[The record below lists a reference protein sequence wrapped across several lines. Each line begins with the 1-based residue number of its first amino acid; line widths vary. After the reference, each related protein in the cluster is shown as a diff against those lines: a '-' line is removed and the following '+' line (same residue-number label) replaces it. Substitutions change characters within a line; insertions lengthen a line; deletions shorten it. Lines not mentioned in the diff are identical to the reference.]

1 MPGRTFHLGYF
12 TKFGPPA
19 WQATDSRTDG
29 SDWSN
34 GRYFVDLARRLD
46 AACLDFLFF
55 EDTLS
60 VSEAVGGSRDL
71 DLKYAIY
78 APKSDPI
85 PLLPLLA
92 HNTTGLGLIATCTTT
107 FYPPW
112 HVARLFSTVDSLS
125 GGRVGFNVVTTSERT
140 SAQNF
145 GLDGMPSHADRY
157 AMAAEF
163 LDAVNGLWDGWEEGA
178 MVQDLATNTY
188 VDASKVH
195 ALEHAGEYF
204 RVRGPLNSP
213 RSPQGRPL
221 IAQAGGSDRGR
232 AFASKYADLILAGAY
247 GGPDEMK
254 AFREDVR
261 ERVRGHGRNPDE
273 VRVMFLVA
281 VHFSDRP
288 GATVSDLTS
297 DAKFEAL
304 VVQNGS
310 ELDLDLSRFDPDGP
324 FPMDLEPGGHTS
336 VYDGMKLLG
345 AKGMTFREVISTVG
359 VGGQWQPI
367 GTPEAIADELIE
379 VMEHIGGDGV
389 MLLANDVGDDTF
401 ITNVTERLA
410 PALQRAGAMQTAYGP
425 GTLRDKLLS
434 F

>member
-1 MPGRTFHLGYF
+1 
-12 TKFGPPA
+12 
-19 WQATDSRTDG
+19 
-29 SDWSN
+29 
-34 GRYFVDLARRLD
+34 
-46 AACLDFLFF
+46 
-55 EDTLS
+55 
-60 VSEAVGGSRDL
+60 
-71 DLKYAIY
+71 
-78 APKSDPI
+78 
-85 PLLPLLA
+85 
-92 HNTTGLGLIATCTTT
+92 
-107 FYPPW
+107 
-112 HVARLFSTVDSLS
+112 
-125 GGRVGFNVVTTSERT
+125 VGFNVVTTSERT

-261 ERVRGHGRNPDE
+261 ERVRGHGRNPDD

-288 GATVSDLTS
+288 DATVSDLTS

-359 VGGQWQPI
+359 VGGEWQPI

-389 MLLANDVGDDTF
+389 MLLANDVGDDAF

-410 PALQRAGAMQTAYGP
+410 PALQRAGAMQTAYSP